1 MLITVIF
8 FWQDRSLETNIL
20 IRLKAN
26 KISTLN
32 YIYNKNL
39 QYQGINFVINTI
51 TRSIE
56 AHVFSLALCTFS

>member
-8 FWQDRSLETNIL
+8 FWQDRSLESNIL

-26 KISTLN
+26 KIKTWN

-39 QYQGINFVINTI
+39 QYQGISFVINTI
-51 TRSIE
+51 TRSVE
-56 AHVFSLALCTFS
+56 ARFFSLALCTFS